1 MREAAI
7 ISPGVWCSRLR
18 LVLAGCALLAV
29 AIRVEA
35 AEAMRRIAVDIGHT
49 LEVPGATSSRGVP
62 EFNFNRSLGVSIDQ
76 AVRAGGRPS
85 GLINADGRIPSLTAR
100 SRAADGAA
108 LLVSVHHDSVQ
119 PHYFSTWEFDGA
131 TRSYSDRFSGFSL
144 FVSRKNPH
152 LAASLRCASAMGAAL
167 RAEGFVPSLYHA
179 EPIAG
184 ESKPFADRANG
195 VHYFDNLV
203 VLKAASVPAVLLEA
217 GVIVNRDEELL
228 LGDASRRDRMARA
241 LARGIESCAG
251 R

>member
-1 MREAAI
+1 M
-7 ISPGVWCSRLR
+7 
-18 LVLAGCALLAV
+18 VLASL
-29 AIRVEA
+29 
-35 AEAMRRIAVDIGHT
+35 AEATGGVLRIAIDIGHT

-62 EFNFNRSLGVSIDQ
+62 EFSFNQSLGISMDQ
-76 AVRAGGRPS
+76 ALRLQGRPS
-85 GLINADGRIPSLTAR
+85 GLINADGKIKGLVAR
-100 SRAADGAA
+100 SRAAEGAA

-119 PHYFSTWEFDGA
+119 PHYLSTWEFDGA

-152 LAASLRCASAMGAAL
+152 LAVSLRCASAMGAAL
-167 RAEGFVPSLYHA
+167 RMEGFAPSLYHA

-195 VHYFDNLV
+195 VHFFDNLV
-203 VLKAASVPAVLLEA
+203 VLKAASVPAVLFEA

-241 LARGIESCAG
+241 LAAGIESCLS